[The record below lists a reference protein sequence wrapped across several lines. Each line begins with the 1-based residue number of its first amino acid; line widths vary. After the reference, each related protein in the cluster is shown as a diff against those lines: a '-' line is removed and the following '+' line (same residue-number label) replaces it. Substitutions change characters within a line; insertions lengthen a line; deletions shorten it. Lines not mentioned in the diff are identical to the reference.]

1 MVGTTISH
9 YKVLEK
15 IGEGGMGEVYRAT
28 DTGQQFCKTSQP
40 FCTIRDQKEG
50 FLMYGFCSLL
60 PSLNR
65 WSGLFLGCLITITVG
80 CGQGGAEVS
89 VSDQPDTPFKLATY
103 SIQGELHVGMVFNDE
118 TIVDL
123 SKANQELESRSD
135 VSTMLLP
142 DTMIGLLELED
153 SLLPRLY
160 QVANYTHQYLL
171 TGTSP
176 DYVYDLASVTLE
188 APILYPRK
196 LLNAAGNY
204 SEHREEMDLVDSEKT
219 VPYLFPKMPTTTIIA
234 TQDTIQIPEGRD
246 KIDWEVELAV
256 VIGKHAKNIT
266 PGQASDY
273 IFGYTILNDV
283 SDRGGGGN
291 SDFGSNWFPSKSSDT
306 FGPMGPYIVPKAFI
320 SDAQNLNLQL
330 KVNDQ
335 VMQDSNSRF
344 MIYSIG
350 ELVAYASSI
359 STLEP
364 GDVISTGTPS
374 GVGAGRGIFLKRG
387 DVVTATIEEIG
398 SLQNPV
404 Y

>member
-1 MVGTTISH
+1 
-9 YKVLEK
+9 
-15 IGEGGMGEVYRAT
+15 
-28 DTGQQFCKTSQP
+28 
-40 FCTIRDQKEG
+40 
-50 FLMYGFCSLL
+50 MYGFCSLL

-65 WSGLFLGCLITITVG
+65 LSGLFWGCLMTLTVG

-153 SLLPRLY
+153 SLFPRLY

-176 DYVYDLASVTLE
+176 DYVYDLAGVTLE
-188 APILYPRK
+188 APILYPGK

-204 SEHREEMDLVDSEKT
+204 SEHREEMDIVDSEKT

-266 PGQASDY
+266 PGQVSDY

-291 SDFGSNWFPSKSSDT
+291 SDFGSNWFPSKSPDT

>member
-1 MVGTTISH
+1 
-9 YKVLEK
+9 
-15 IGEGGMGEVYRAT
+15 
-28 DTGQQFCKTSQP
+28 
-40 FCTIRDQKEG
+40 
-50 FLMYGFCSLL
+50 MYGFSSLL

-65 WSGLFLGCLITITVG
+65 WSGLFWGCLMTLMLG

-103 SIQGELHVGMVFNDE
+103 SIQAELHVGMVFNDE
-118 TIVDL
+118 KIVDL
-123 SKANQELESRSD
+123 SKANQDLESRSD

-142 DTMIGLLELED
+142 DNMIGLLELED
-153 SLLPRLY
+153 SLFPRLY
-160 QVANYTHQYLL
+160 QVANYANQYLL

-196 LLNAAGNY
+196 LLAAAGNY
-204 SEHREEMDLVDSEKT
+204 SEHLEEMDIVDGVSEKT

-234 TQDTIQIPEGRD
+234 TQDTIQIPAGRD

-256 VIGKHAKNIT
+256 VIGTHAKNVT
-266 PGQASDY
+266 PSQASDY

-291 SDFGSNWFPSKSSDT
+291 SNFGSNWFPSKSPDT

-359 STLEP
+359 SALEP

-387 DVVTATIEEIG
+387 DVVTATIEGIG

>member
-1 MVGTTISH
+1 MVGTAISH

-103 SIQGELHVGMVFNDE
+103 SIQGELYVGMVFNDE

-142 DTMIGLLELED
+142 DAMIGLLELED

-160 QVANYTHQYLL
+160 QVANYTHQ
-171 TGTSP
+171 
-176 DYVYDLASVTLE
+176 
-188 APILYPRK
+188 
-196 LLNAAGNY
+196 
-204 SEHREEMDLVDSEKT
+204 
-219 VPYLFPKMPTTTIIA
+219 
-234 TQDTIQIPEGRD
+234 
-246 KIDWEVELAV
+246 
-256 VIGKHAKNIT
+256 
-266 PGQASDY
+266 
-273 IFGYTILNDV
+273 
-283 SDRGGGGN
+283 
-291 SDFGSNWFPSKSSDT
+291 
-306 FGPMGPYIVPKAFI
+306 
-320 SDAQNLNLQL
+320 
-330 KVNDQ
+330 
-335 VMQDSNSRF
+335 
-344 MIYSIG
+344 
-350 ELVAYASSI
+350 
-359 STLEP
+359 
-364 GDVISTGTPS
+364 
-374 GVGAGRGIFLKRG
+374 
-387 DVVTATIEEIG
+387 
-398 SLQNPV
+398 
-404 Y
+404 